1 MLGSIITALCLLVM
15 PHKEDRM
22 NAPHSQAIGD
32 LPQKMDSRGLSPE
45 TSLPVYSQGC
55 EAYT

>member
-1 MLGSIITALCLLVM
+1 MLGTIITALCLLVM
-15 PHKEDRM
+15 PHKDRM

-32 LPQKMDSRGLSPE
+32 LLQKMYSRRLSPE

>member
-1 MLGSIITALCLLVM
+1 M